1 MDIEIINLDS
11 IQADP
16 KNHRKTFDDESLKE
30 LATNIEN
37 FGLQQPIRVRK
48 VSCDTYQ
55 IIMGERRFRAFKLL
69 DKKEI
74 PCIVEKDEDT
84 ELVIRL
90 KSASENLLRENVNP
104 IEEALGY
111 KQILDEHNLT
121 IKELSSQLG
130 ITEDR
135 VKTMIRLLKCHDS
148 TQSAVS
154 QGKITIGHC
163 KQLLRLK
170 DKEKEQLILKR
181 ILEADLSVS
190 ELKNIV
196 DNELSIDNPNS
207 GIAINSDNASPSN
220 SLSTVENVDNSED
233 LTLQNPLDIDIK
245 QVFTQFWESANIL
258 LNSDITELET
268 AQRKKAIPLLKKLVK
283 QLGDK

>member
-1 MDIEIINLDS
+1 MDIEIIKIDS

-16 KNHRKTFDDESLKE
+16 KNHRKTFNDESIRE

-48 VSCDTYQ
+48 VSCDTYR

-69 DKKEI
+69 EKDSI
-74 PCIVEKDEDT
+74 PCIVEKNEDN
-84 ELVIRL
+84 ELVVRL

-111 KQILDEHNLT
+111 KQILDEHNLS

-135 VKTMIRLLKCHDS
+135 VKTMTRLLKCHNS

-170 DKEKEQLILKR
+170 GNKELEILER
-181 ILEADLSVS
+181 LLEADLSVS
-190 ELKNIV
+190 ELKAII
-196 DNELSIDNPNS
+196 DEELSIDNPNS
-207 GIAINSDNASPSN
+207 DNLNNSDNASPSN
-220 SLSTVENVDNSED
+220 SLSSVENSDIPED
-233 LTLQNPLDIDIK
+233 LTLPNPLDIDVL

-258 LNSDITELET
+258 LNSDVTEIDT
-268 AQRKKAIPLLKKLVK
+268 KQRNKAIPLLKKLVK

>member
-1 MDIEIINLDS
+1 MDIEFINLNS
-11 IQADP
+11 ILADP
-16 KNHRKTFDDESLKE
+16 KNHRKTFNDESLKE

-55 IIMGERRFRAFKLL
+55 IIMGERRYRAFKMLG
-69 DKKEI
+69 KETI
-74 PCIVEKDEDT
+74 PCIVEKSEDT
-84 ELVIRL
+84 ELVVRL

-111 KQILDEHNLT
+111 KHILDEHNLT
-121 IKELSSQLG
+121 IKELSKQLG
-130 ITEDR
+130 VSEDR
-135 VKTMIRLLKCHDS
+135 IKTTKRLLDCDKD
-148 TQSAVS
+148 TQLALS

-170 DKEKEQLILKR
+170 DTEKEQLILQR

-190 ELKNIV
+190 ELKNLV
-196 DNELSIDNPNS
+196 DCELSMGNPKPENTS
-207 GIAINSDNASPSN
+207 PNNSDNASP
-220 SLSTVENVDNSED
+220 NSELSDMD
-233 LTLQNPLDIDIK
+233 LTLQNPMEVDIK

-258 LNSDITELET
+258 LNTDIAEIET
-268 AQRKKAIPLLKKLVK
+268 TQRKKAIPLLKKLVK
-283 QLGDK
+283 KLGDK